1 MSGKYELIIGDK
13 NISSWSLR
21 PWLALKAFALPFTE
35 IPIKLRQ
42 PETPA
47 SIRRHS
53 PSGKVPALRDGGLVV
68 WDTLAI
74 IEFLAER
81 HPDKAVW
88 PASPEAR
95 AIARSISAE
104 MHSGFQALRNECPM
118 DFVNSLPFPEA
129 SDNTRADIARIVA
142 IWRDCR
148 RRFGRAGPFL
158 FGEFSAADAMYAPV
172 ASRFTTY
179 RVDLPAFGDD
189 GTAASYR
196 ETMMAMPE
204 MLAWAEESRREVEP
218 KRSGGP
224 SVRRRSKKG
233 AK

>member
-21 PWLALKAFALPFTE
+21 PWLAMKAFAIPFTE
-35 IPIKLRQ
+35 IPVKLRL

-47 SIRRHS
+47 DIRRHS
-53 PSGKVPALRDGGLVV
+53 PSGKVPALKDGGLVV

-74 IEFLAER
+74 MEFLAER
-81 HPDKAVW
+81 HPDKPVW

-129 SDNTRADIARIVA
+129 SGNARADIARIVA
-142 IWRDCR
+142 IWIDCR
-148 RRFGRAGPFL
+148 RRFGGAGPFL
-158 FGEFSAADAMYAPV
+158 FGAFSAADAMYAPV

-179 RVDLPAFGDD
+179 QVDLSEFGDD
-189 GTAASYR
+189 GAAERYR

-204 MLAWAEESRREVEP
+204 MLAWAEESRREIG
-218 KRSGGP
+218 KKGGGP
-224 SVRRRSKKG
+224 SERRRSKKG
-233 AK
+233 QI

>member
-1 MSGKYELIIGDK
+1 MSGNYELIIGDK

-21 PWLALKAFALPFTE
+21 PWLALKAFSLPFTE
-35 IPIKLRQ
+35 ISIKLRQ

-53 PSGKVPALRDGGLVV
+53 PSGKVPALRDGDLVV

-74 IEFLAER
+74 MEFLAER
-81 HPDKAVW
+81 HPDKPVW

-118 DFVNSLPFPEA
+118 DFVHSLPFPEA
-129 SDNTRADIARIVA
+129 SDNARADIARIVA
-142 IWRDCR
+142 IWMDCR
-148 RRFGRAGPFL
+148 RRFGGAGPFL
-158 FGEFSAADAMYAPV
+158 FGPFSAADAMYAPV

-179 RVDLPAFGDD
+179 GVDLPAFGDD
-189 GTAASYR
+189 GAAERYR

-204 MLAWAEESRREVEP
+204 MLPWAEESRQEVGLKRAEEP
-218 KRSGGP
+218 SG
-224 SVRRRSKKG
+224 RRRSKKG
-233 AK
+233 PA